1 MNNMQPQRLNNWI
14 KPGRPFLPLVFLA
27 TLCLMA
33 ACSRDNVPHQ
43 KQVVAT
49 VNGEKIYL
57 DEYQKR
63 LNAQKGLLSAKA
75 LAESLNKQELLDEE
89 ILESIITEKIVLQ
102 RARELNLSV
111 SDAELERKI
120 LDIRKDYGDNFFNL
134 LTQQNVRYED
144 WREEL
149 RKEMLW
155 DKLVAADVNA
165 QIRVSEDE
173 AEDYFNDHPGL
184 CKSQA
189 RVRAA
194 QIVVRDREKADNAK
208 TRLDNGEDFAQ
219 VAAEVSIAPEA
230 LRGGDLG
237 FIYRESL
244 PEPLDKTLFNLPA
257 GKISPVIKSDYGYHI
272 FKVTDIQPARTRSF
286 PECKEDVMAAIRV
299 QKEEAA
305 FTRWLDGLKLK
316 AVVKKETRVLSRK
329 KTK

>member
-1 MNNMQPQRLNNWI
+1 M
-14 KPGRPFLPLVFLA
+14 PLVILA
-27 TLCLMA
+27 ALCLLA
-33 ACSRDNVPHQ
+33 ACSRENVPQQ

-63 LNAQKGLLSAKA
+63 WNAQKGLLAAKA
-75 LAESLNKQELLDEE
+75 LPESLNKRELLEEE

-111 SDAELERKI
+111 SDTELERKL

-134 LTQQNVRYED
+134 LAQQNVRYED

-208 TRLDNGEDFAQ
+208 ARLENGEDFAK

-230 LRGGDLG
+230 AHGGDLG
-237 FIYRESL
+237 LIFRETM

-257 GKISPVIKSDYGYHI
+257 GKISPVVKSDYGYHI

-286 PECKEDVMAAIRV
+286 SECKEDVMADIRA
-299 QKEEAA
+299 QKEDAA

-316 AVVKKETRVLSRK
+316 AVVKKETQSLSQ
-329 KTK
+329 KTTK

>member
-1 MNNMQPQRLNNWI
+1 MNNMQPHRFKNLT
-14 KPGRPFLPLVFLA
+14 KSGRPFMPLVLLGA
-27 TLCLMA
+27 LCLLA
-33 ACSRDNVPHQ
+33 ACSRDDFPNQ

-75 LAESLNKQELLDEE
+75 LPEPSNKQELLDEE
-89 ILESIITEKIVLQ
+89 ILESMITEKIVLQ

-111 SDAELERKI
+111 SNTELERKL
-120 LDIRKDYGDNFFNL
+120 LDIRKDYGDHFFNL
-134 LTQQNVRYED
+134 LAQQNVRYED

-208 TRLDNGEDFAQ
+208 ARLEKGEDFAQ

-230 LRGGDLG
+230 VRGGDLG
-237 FIYRESL
+237 LISRETM

-257 GKISPVIKSDYGYHI
+257 CKISPVVKSDYGYHI

-286 PECKEDVMAAIRV
+286 SECKEDVMADIRA
-299 QKEEAA
+299 QKEDAA

-316 AVVKKETRVLSRK
+316 AVVKKETHGLSQ
-329 KTK
+329 KTTK

>member
-1 MNNMQPQRLNNWI
+1 MNNMQPQRLKNWI
-14 KPGRPFLPLVFLA
+14 KPVPFLLLVLLA
-27 TLCLMA
+27 ALCLLA

-43 KQVVAT
+43 QVVVT

-57 DEYQKR
+57 NEYQKR
-63 LNAQKGLLSAKA
+63 LNAQKGLLSTEAMT
-75 LAESLNKQELLDEE
+75 ESLNKQELLDEE
-89 ILESIITEKIVLQ
+89 ILESMITEKIVLQ

-120 LDIRKDYGDNFFNL
+120 LDIRQDYGDNFFNL

-194 QIVVRDREKADNAK
+194 QIVVRDRKTADNAK
-208 TRLDNGEDFAQ
+208 TRLDNGEDFAR

-230 LRGGDLG
+230 MRGGDLG

-272 FKVTDIQPARTRSF
+272 FKVTDIQPARTKSF
-286 PECKEDVMAAIRV
+286 SECKEDVMADIRA
-299 QKEEAA
+299 QKEDAA

>member
-1 MNNMQPQRLNNWI
+1 MNSMQPHLLKNLT
-14 KPGRPFLPLVFLA
+14 KPGRPLMPLFLLGA
-27 TLCLMA
+27 LCLLA
-33 ACSRDNVPHQ
+33 ACSRDDFPHR

-63 LNAQKGLLSAKA
+63 LNAQKGLLSSKA
-75 LAESLNKQELLDEE
+75 LTESLNKQELLAEE
-89 ILESIITEKIVLQ
+89 ILESMITEKIVLQ

-111 SDAELERKI
+111 TNTELERKL

-144 WREEL
+144 WREEI

-165 QIRVSEDE
+165 SIRISEDE
-173 AEDYFNDHPGL
+173 AEDYFNDRPGL

-194 QIVVRDREKADNAK
+194 QIVVRDREKAYNVKA
-208 TRLDNGEDFAQ
+208 RLENGEDFAK

-230 LRGGDLG
+230 VRGGDLG
-237 FIYRESL
+237 LISRETM

-257 GKISPVIKSDYGYHI
+257 GKISPVVKSDYGYHI

-286 PECKEDVMAAIRV
+286 SECKEDVMADIRA
-299 QKEEAA
+299 QKEDAA
-305 FTRWLDGLKLK
+305 FSRWLDGLKLK
-316 AVVKKETRVLSRK
+316 AVVKKETRGLSQ
-329 KTK
+329 KTTK

>member
-1 MNNMQPQRLNNWI
+1 MNNMQSQRLKIWI
-14 KPGRPFLPLVFLA
+14 KPGPFLPLVLLA
-27 TLCLMA
+27 ALCLLA
-33 ACSRDNVPHQ
+33 ACSRENVPHQ
-43 KQVVAT
+43 QVVAT

-63 LNAQKGLLSAKA
+63 LNAQKGLLSAQA

-89 ILESIITEKIVLQ
+89 ILESMITEKIVLQ

-149 RKEMLW
+149 RKEMLR

-208 TRLDNGEDFAQ
+208 TRLQNGEDFAR

-230 LRGGDLG
+230 IRGGDLG

-244 PEPLDKTLFNLPA
+244 PDPLDKTLFHLPA
-257 GKISPVIKSDYGYHI
+257 GKISPVVKSDYGYHI

-286 PECKEDVMAAIRV
+286 PECKEDVMADIRAR
-299 QKEEAA
+299 KEDAA

-316 AVVKKETRVLSRK
+316 AIVKKETHNLSRK

>member
-1 MNNMQPQRLNNWI
+1 M
-14 KPGRPFLPLVFLA
+14 PLVLLA
-27 TLCLMA
+27 ALCVLA
-33 ACSRDNVPHQ
+33 ACSRENLPQ
-43 KQVVAT
+43 RKQVVAT

-63 LNAQKGLLSAKA
+63 LNAQKGLLAAKA
-75 LAESLNKQELLDEE
+75 LPESLNKRELLEEE

-111 SDAELERKI
+111 SDTELERKL

-134 LTQQNVRYED
+134 LAQQNVRYED

-208 TRLDNGEDFAQ
+208 ARLENGEDFAK

-230 LRGGDLG
+230 AHGGDLG
-237 FIYRESL
+237 LIFRETL
-244 PEPLDKTLFNLPA
+244 PETLDKTLFNLPA
-257 GKISPVIKSDYGYHI
+257 GKISPVVKSDYGYHI

-286 PECKEDVMAAIRV
+286 SECKEDVMADIRA
-299 QKEEAA
+299 QKEDAA

-316 AVVKKETRVLSRK
+316 AVVKKETQSLSQ
-329 KTK
+329 KTAK

>member
-1 MNNMQPQRLNNWI
+1 MNNMQSHQLKNWI
-14 KPGRPFLPLVFLA
+14 KSGGTFMPLVLLA
-27 TLCLMA
+27 ALCVLA
-33 ACSRDNVPHQ
+33 ACSRENLPQ
-43 KQVVAT
+43 RKQVVAT

-63 LNAQKGLLSAKA
+63 LNAQKGLLAAKA
-75 LAESLNKQELLDEE
+75 LPESLNKRELLEEE

-111 SDAELERKI
+111 SDTELERKL

-134 LTQQNVRYED
+134 LAQQNVRYED

-194 QIVVRDREKADNAK
+194 QIVVRDREKADNTKA
-208 TRLDNGEDFAQ
+208 RLEKGEDFAK

-230 LRGGDLG
+230 AHGGDLG
-237 FIYRESL
+237 LIFRETL
-244 PEPLDKTLFNLPA
+244 PETLDKTLFNLPA
-257 GKISPVIKSDYGYHI
+257 GKISPVVKSDYGYHI

-286 PECKEDVMAAIRV
+286 SECKEDVMADIRA
-299 QKEEAA
+299 QKEDAA

-316 AVVKKETRVLSRK
+316 AVVKKETQSLSQ
-329 KTK
+329 KTAK